1 MARSPRRDLA
11 LLSPSLAGCHAHKLG
26 TCHSGAR
33 PTRFGRP
40 RAASF
45 VGRCRPRPSHPRPAF
60 VTTRSPLSSRR
71 DGRRETYFLKKRNYF
86 IFRQGLEQKE
96 EIEGVGEFSFLPT
109 AFSVQGRSNGGKVS
123 GRREAFQS
131 ILIVIVLS
139 AFVENAPTVYA
150 SSSSSCSIIAVAKI
164 I

>member
-1 MARSPRRDLA
+1 VPGLIASIACRLVTCKLGPSVGGSGPHDLA
-11 LLSPSLAGCHAHKLG
+11 VRGCAARHA
-26 TCHSGAR
+26 TQA
-33 PTRFGRP
+33 
-40 RAASF
+40 
-45 VGRCRPRPSHPRPAF
+45 RPSHPRPAF